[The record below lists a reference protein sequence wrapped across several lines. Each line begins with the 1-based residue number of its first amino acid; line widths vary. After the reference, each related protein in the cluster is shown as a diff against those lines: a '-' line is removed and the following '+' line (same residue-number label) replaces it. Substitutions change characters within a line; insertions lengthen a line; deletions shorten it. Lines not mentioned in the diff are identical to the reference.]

1 MLKERVTSAILGL
14 ILLILII
21 YAGTIPFL
29 IFLAILAAL
38 AGREFVDFFNNKLY
52 LDKYII
58 PVFSSITLI
67 LFYRAFNYARIEDLL
82 LFILFVIV
90 YTFAINIKS
99 CGYENILDNVGNRLF
114 CLLYIA
120 GGLSFLVLLKE
131 VSNSIFVNNQALWLV
146 LLVAWAT
153 DIGAYFIGIKF
164 GRRPLAPVISPNKSI
179 MGAIGGVSFAI
190 IIILLYSLYLDIFSL
205 LIIPL
210 TIVLSLAAIFGDL
223 IESALKRDANIKD
236 SGEILPGHGGILDRF
251 DSLLLVAPVA
261 FLLINYL
268 I

>member
-1 MLKERVTSAILGL
+1 MLKERVTSAVLGL

-29 IFLAILAAL
+29 LFLAILAAL
-38 AGREFVDFFNNKLY
+38 AGREFVDFFNNELF
-52 LDKYII
+52 LDIYVI
-58 PVFSSITLI
+58 PIFSSATLI
-67 LFYRAFNYARIEDLL
+67 LFYRAFNYNKIEDLF
-82 LFILFVIV
+82 LFLMITII
-90 YTFAINIKS
+90 YTFAINIKTT
-99 CGYENILDNVGNRLF
+99 GFDNILNNVGNRLF
-114 CLLYIA
+114 SLIYIG

-131 VSNSIFVNNQALWLV
+131 INISLIENNQALWLV

-164 GRRPLAPVISPNKSI
+164 GKRPLAPVISPNKSI
-179 MGAIGGVSFAI
+179 IGAVGGVSFAI
-190 IIILLYSLYLDIFSL
+190 IIIILYSILLDKFNL
-205 LIIPL
+205 WLIPI
-210 TIVLSLAAIFGDL
+210 TIILSLSAIFGDL

-261 FLLINYL
+261 FLLIYYL

>member
-1 MLKERVTSAILGL
+1 MLKERVTSAVLGL

-29 IFLAILAAL
+29 FFLAILAAL
-38 AGREFVDFFNNKLY
+38 AGREFVGFFSNKLY
-52 LDKYII
+52 LDKFVI
-58 PVFSSITLI
+58 PIFSFVTLI
-67 LFYRAFNYARIEDLL
+67 LFYRAFNYSRFEDLL

-99 CGYENILDNVGNRLF
+99 CGYENILNNVGNRIF

-131 VSNSIFVNNQALWLV
+131 INNSIFVNDQALWLV
-146 LLVAWAT
+146 LLIAWAT

-164 GRRPLAPVISPNKSI
+164 GKRPLAPVISPNKSI
-179 MGAIGGVSFAI
+179 IGAVGGVSFAI
-190 IIILLYSLYLDIFSL
+190 IIILLYSLYLNIFSL
-205 LIIPL
+205 IIIPL
-210 TIVLSLAAIFGDL
+210 TIVLSLSAIFGDL
-223 IESALKRDANIKD
+223 IESALKRDARIKD

-261 FLLINYL
+261 FLLINY
-268 I
+268 II

>member
-1 MLKERVTSAILGL
+1 MLKERVTSAILGI
-14 ILLILII
+14 ILLILMI

-29 IFLAILAAL
+29 GFLAILAVL
-38 AGREFVDFFNNKLY
+38 AGREFVDFFNNKL
-52 LDKYII
+52 LFDKYII
-58 PVFSSITLI
+58 PIFSFLTLI
-67 LFYRAFNYARIEDLL
+67 LFYRAFNYNKIEDLL
-82 LFILFVIV
+82 LFMLFTII
-90 YTFAINIKS
+90 YTFVINIKFS
-99 CGYENILDNVGNRLF
+99 GFKNILNNVGNRLF
-114 CLLYIA
+114 CLFYIG

-131 VSNSIFVNNQALWLV
+131 VNNSVFENNQALWLV

-164 GRRPLAPVISPNKSI
+164 GKRPLAPVISPNKSI
-179 MGAIGGVSFAI
+179 IGAVGGVSFAI
-190 IIILLYSLYLDIFSL
+190 IIILLYSLYLNIFNFW
-205 LIIPL
+205 IIPI
-210 TIVLSLAAIFGDL
+210 TITLSLSAIFGDL
-223 IESALKRDANIKD
+223 IESALKRDASIKD

>member
-1 MLKERVTSAILGL
+1 MLKERVTSAALGL

-38 AGREFVDFFNNKLY
+38 AGREFIDFFDNKLY
-52 LDKYII
+52 LDKYVI
-58 PVFSSITLI
+58 PIFSSITLI
-67 LFYRAFNYARIEDLL
+67 LFFRAFNYNKIEDLL
-82 LFILFVIV
+82 LFILITII
-90 YTFAINIKS
+90 YTFANNIKTS
-99 CGYENILDNVGNRLF
+99 GFKNILSNVGNRLF
-114 CLLYIA
+114 CLCYIG
-120 GGLSFLVLLKE
+120 GGLSFLVILME
-131 VSNSIFVNNQALWLV
+131 INNSVFENNQALWLV

-164 GRRPLAPVISPNKSI
+164 GKRPLAPVISPKKSI
-179 MGAIGGVSFAI
+179 IGAVGGVSFAI
-190 IIILLYSLYLDIFSL
+190 IIILLYSLYLDIFSFW
-205 LIIPL
+205 IIPI
-210 TIVLSLAAIFGDL
+210 TIVLSLSAIFGDL

-236 SGEILPGHGGILDRF
+236 SGEIMPGHGGILDRF
-251 DSLLLVAPVA
+251 DSLLLAAPVA

>member
-52 LDKYII
+52 LDEYTI

-67 LFYRAFNYARIEDLL
+67 LFYRAFNYAQIENLL

-99 CGYENILDNVGNRLF
+99 CGYDNILDNVGNRLF

-131 VSNSIFVNNQALWLV
+131 VNNSIFVNDQALWLV

-205 LIIPL
+205 VIIPL

-223 IESALKRDANIKD
+223 MESALKRDANIKD